1 MKIKFVAAAA
11 VALLLQAQAFAGSN
25 YGRHLVASNDWII
38 CALKMLQDAAANAI
52 ANLR

>member
-1 MKIKFVAAAA
+1 MKIKIVAAAA

-25 YGRHLVASNDWII
+25 YGQHVVASDNWII
-38 CALKMLQDAAANAI
+38 WALKMLQDAAANAI